1 MFALVFFWYIITI
14 CTSYMCIYVL
24 CVRLTFVY
32 HVFFFNA
39 IHMYIKL
46 YSSGPCNYISIYI
59 YILIVCIYIYIYA
72 TGWAP
77 SVICWFKNHYN
88 PINYS

>member
-1 MFALVFFWYIITI
+1 MFYV
-14 CTSYMCIYVL
+14 YVL
-24 CVRLTFVY
+24 HLY
-32 HVFFFNA
+32 IMFFNA

-59 YILIVCIYIYIYA
+59 YIDCIYIYIYMLQDGPPQLYVGLK
-72 TGWAP
+72 T
-77 SVICWFKNHYN
+77 IIN

>member
-1 MFALVFFWYIITI
+1 MFALVFFLYIITI

-32 HVFFFNA
+32 HVFFKA

-59 YILIVCIYIYIYA
+59 YILIVCVYIFMLQDGPPQLYV
-72 TGWAP
+72 GL
-77 SVICWFKNHYN
+77 KNHYN